1 MVQRARAGPPP
12 SAAQALDDSFEPMPP
27 ENVQDQDRDLTFF
40 YFDVAASGLRATD
53 SEMCAMGVYRDP
65 ATGEKR
71 EFFGCDVAVVIP

>member
-1 MVQRARAGPPP
+1 M
-12 SAAQALDDSFEPMPP
+12 
-27 ENVQDQDRDLTFF
+27 QDQDRDLTFF

-65 ATGEKR
+65 ATGERR